1 MAAEDFE
8 LTGDDV
14 GRIAELGGL
23 PVEDEDSSFSP
34 SADEKDADAWA
45 EGALEPDAVD
55 VDELLRQMAEAALDP
70 DPDEF
75 ARFMSENKGAVA
87 RAADDPRVPE
97 MVELGYRFGI
107 SRGSAACMNDLGAC
121 YYMGGVL
128 EQDYQK
134 ARELYQMAADRG
146 FQQSIIN
153 LGCIFEYGRTGEP
166 DYDRAFECYA
176 LAAALEPSWE
186 ASYKLGDMYSRGRS
200 VERNL
205 SRAYL
210 LWQRSLELADGIVQV
225 AQPAI
230 RIAQLL
236 VSPDCRTW
244 GIEPDPLQA
253 LMLFQQAEVGL
264 RLDIADGQTYY
275 RRRLQQAIDGQRQAR
290 ELVERDGVA

>member
-1 MAAEDFE
+1 
-8 LTGDDV
+8 
-14 GRIAELGGL
+14 
-23 PVEDEDSSFSP
+23 
-34 SADEKDADAWA
+34 
-45 EGALEPDAVD
+45 
-55 VDELLRQMAEAALDP
+55 
-70 DPDEF
+70 
-75 ARFMSENKGAVA
+75 
-87 RAADDPRVPE
+87 
-97 MVELGYRFGI
+97 
-107 SRGSAACMNDLGAC
+107 
-121 YYMGGVL
+121 
-128 EQDYQK
+128 
-134 ARELYQMAADRG
+134 MAADRG

-153 LGCIFEYGRTGEP
+153 LGYIFEYGRTGEP

>member
-1 MAAEDFE
+1 MAAEDFG
-8 LTGDDV
+8 LTGEGV
-14 GRIAELGGL
+14 LRIAELGGM
-23 PVEDEDSSFSP
+23 PIEDEDLSFSP
-34 SADEKDADAWA
+34 RNVDGEADDGLDSDV
-45 EGALEPDAVD
+45 GNVD
-55 VDELLRQMAEAALDP
+55 DLLRQMADAALDP
-70 DPDEF
+70 EPDEF
-75 ARFMSENKGAVA
+75 ARFMSENKGTVA

-97 MVELGYRFGI
+97 MVELGYRLGI
-107 SRGSAACMNDLGAC
+107 SRGSAACMNDLGAY
-121 YYMGGVL
+121 YYMGDVL

-134 ARELYQMAADRG
+134 ARDLYQMAADRG
-146 FQQSIIN
+146 CQQSIIN
-153 LGCIFEYGRTGEP
+153 LGYIFEYGRTAEP
-166 DYDRAFECYA
+166 DYTRAYQCYA

-205 SRAYL
+205 ARACL
-210 LWQRSLELADGIVQV
+210 LWERSLDLAKGIVQI

-236 VSPDCRTW
+236 VSPDCAKW
-244 GIEPDPLQA
+244 GIEPDPLRA

-290 ELVERDGVA
+290 ELVEKGGLE

>member
-1 MAAEDFE
+1 MAAEDYE

-14 GRIAELGGL
+14 ARIAELGGL
-23 PVEDEDSSFSP
+23 PVEDEPFSP
-34 SADEKDADAWA
+34 SDEDEKDAETWAGDAL
-45 EGALEPDAVD
+45 GPDAAD
-55 VDELLRQMAEAALDP
+55 ADGLLKQMAEAALDP

-75 ARFMSENKGAVA
+75 SRFMSENKGTVA

-107 SRGSAACMNDLGAC
+107 SRGSVVCMNDLGAC
-121 YYMGGVL
+121 YYMGDIL
-128 EQDYQK
+128 EQDYQR
-134 ARELYQMAADRG
+134 ARELYQMAADHG
-146 FQQSIIN
+146 CQQSIIN
-153 LGCIFEYGRTGEP
+153 LGYIFEYGRTGEP
-166 DYDRAFECYA
+166 DYARAYQCYA

-205 SRAYL
+205 SRAHL
-210 LWQRSLELADGIVQV
+210 LWERSLELAKGIVQI

-236 VSPDCRTW
+236 VNPDCAKW
-244 GIEPDPLQA
+244 GIEPDPLRT

-264 RLDIADGQTYY
+264 RVDIANGQTYY

-290 ELVERDGVA
+290 ELVEENGLE